1 MTLLAYERAE
11 VNCTLT
17 GYSGSSTTAVV
28 ELVTF
33 SPTQRVRRAWLGL
46 ATWWTVAGACLFI
59 PVAHF
64 FLVPGF
70 LVFGIYSFFRR
81 SRTSVVALSAS
92 GICPDCDAEQAFELR
107 EQWEEIQD
115 IACGSCH
122 RSLKLRAE

>member
-1 MTLLAYERAE
+1 MALLDYERSE
-11 VNCTLT
+11 VTCSLT
-17 GYSGSSTTAVV
+17 GYSGRSTSAVV

-33 SPTQRVRRAWLGL
+33 SPTQRMRRAWLGL
-46 ATWWTVAGACLFI
+46 VTWWAVAGACILI

-70 LVFGIYSFFRR
+70 LAFGIYSFTQR

-92 GICPDCDAEQAFELR
+92 GLCPDCDAEQEYDIPER
-107 EQWEEIQD
+107 WVESQD
-115 IACGSCH
+115 VACGSCR